1 MKTWR
6 LGRFLA
12 ILFAVRGAERVYL
25 QGDLPAGLLLH
36 AVEGAQVIPPGANS
50 PATRAQTGTL
60 LFYGSRVLSGEHPV
74 SFVLYPQKSKETVYT
89 FSPLFGSLPL
99 RNFDPKKRSAE
110 YEVQIDPE
118 GVIPHYGRLETR
130 TDLPEPL
137 LLPNPGLVARNPSP
151 GPESLL
157 IARIDAALRS
167 VSSPDNEALLRISRA
182 AALER
187 LNLEEARREYQ
198 RVAAVWKDAS
208 WITSQKLPALERQI
222 RIEERK
228 ALLARNPGRTL
239 ALLVGISD
247 YRYSSNAIPAS
258 RIPSVPFAER
268 DIDSLR
274 VHFQGPR
281 GGNLPPSAITSLPG
295 PKATVAA
302 IRNGIRNLLE
312 NQAGPQDTVLIFLS
326 GQGFAES
333 ASTGSRGFFMAWDSD
348 PQDKNS
354 SAYSLQEMS
363 ETIRSN
369 ISRVKRIYLLADL
382 CRVPGVPSE
391 PNTINAL
398 FKAGLENMRGEM
410 EVVLSSGADA
420 KPVQISGVD
429 SNLDGGHGIFSYY
442 LVKGLEGAADSNRDG
457 KVTADEIYTYVS
469 EQVARATNGAQ
480 RPVHFGRLSPDAPLS
495 LLAAAAS
502 PIPRAR
508 PEPVLLA
515 FAGRLR
521 TGLLAFAQA
530 ATPQAASPQTPAAP
544 ASDDATALAD
554 EGQRILVQYLSGEET
569 PPARTDFERGAD
581 LFRQAYALDPSPE
594 WLARML
600 FFRGRSAAFRSDAT
614 AVPDLQAALE
624 LEPDGAYAYNA
635 LGIALLQRA
644 AFTDAAGAF
653 RDAIGRAPHWVY
665 PHYNL
670 GLTYAE
676 AGVYDAAE
684 REYRQAVR
692 MEPGYSYVHYGL
704 AMLLQKLGRKKDA
717 EHEYREAIQRNPA
730 HPEPYIGLGTVLA
743 ASGKRTEAERNYRT
757 AMGLNPEVPAAAHNL
772 GLLLAKNKQPDAAIK
787 IWEDNV
793 RLNPQFV
800 PSRMS
805 LAKAYVTKARFDEA
819 IAQYQSVLGASPN
832 YTAAEMALHETL
844 GDRYRQQSQ
853 VEQARTEYRLARPLA
868 VASSDRKRIDR
879 KLR

>member
-1 MKTWR
+1 MKTRR

-12 ILFAVRGAERVYL
+12 ILFAVRGAERVDR
-25 QGDLPAGLLLH
+25 QAGLPAGLLLH

-137 LLPNPGLVARNPSP
+137 LLPDPRLVARNPSP

-157 IARIDAALRS
+157 VARIDAALRT
-167 VSSPDNEALLRISRA
+167 VSGPDNEALLRISRA

-187 LNLEEARREYQ
+187 INLEDARREYQ

-228 ALLARNPGRTL
+228 AILARNPSGRTL

-247 YRYSSNAIPAS
+247 YRYSSNPIPAS
-258 RIPSVPFAER
+258 RIPAVPFAER

-274 VHFQGPR
+274 AHFQSSR
-281 GGNLPPSAITSLPG
+281 GGNLPPGAITSLPG
-295 PKATVAA
+295 AKATVAA

-326 GQGFAES
+326 GQGFAEN
-333 ASTGSRGFFMAWDSD
+333 ASGGPRGFLMAWDSD

-354 SAYSLQEMS
+354 SAYSLLEMS

-382 CRVPGVPSE
+382 CRVPGATNE
-391 PNTINAL
+391 PNTINSL
-398 FKAGLENMRGEM
+398 FKAGLENMPGEM

-420 KPVQISGVD
+420 KPIQVSRVD

-457 KVTADEIYTYVS
+457 KVTADEIYAYVS
-469 EQVARATNGAQ
+469 EQVAKATNGAQ
-480 RPVHFGRLSPDAPLS
+480 RPEHFGRLSPDAPLS
-495 LLAAAAS
+495 LLAAASS
-502 PIPRAR
+502 PVPRAR
-508 PEPVLLA
+508 PEPSSWHLPES
-515 FAGRLR
+515 FAPGYWHSPGPPLPKLRLHR
-521 TGLLAFAQA
+521 FRVTPPHLQTMAQK
-530 ATPQAASPQTPAAP
+530 
-544 ASDDATALAD
+544 
-554 EGQRILVQYLSGEET
+554 ILVQYLSGQT
-569 PPARTDFERGAD
+569 PPPRADFDRGAD
-581 LFRQAYALDPSPE
+581 LFRRAYALDPSPE

-600 FFRGRSAAFRSDAT
+600 FFVGVPQLFEARRPPCPTFRPRWSWSRTALMHTTRWASRCCSGPRSRT
-614 AVPDLQAALE
+614 
-624 LEPDGAYAYNA
+624 
-635 LGIALLQRA
+635 R
-644 AFTDAAGAF
+644 
-653 RDAIGRAPHWVY
+653 
-665 PHYNL
+665 
-670 GLTYAE
+670 
-676 AGVYDAAE
+676 
-684 REYRQAVR
+684 
-692 MEPGYSYVHYGL
+692 
-704 AMLLQKLGRKKDA
+704 
-717 EHEYREAIQRNPA
+717 
-730 HPEPYIGLGTVLA
+730 PEPSATPLPAPRIGSILIT
-743 ASGKRTEAERNYRT
+743 TW
-757 AMGLNPEVPAAAHNL
+757 
-772 GLLLAKNKQPDAAIK
+772 D
-787 IWEDNV
+787 
-793 RLNPQFV
+793 
-800 PSRMS
+800 
-805 LAKAYVTKARFDEA
+805 
-819 IAQYQSVLGASPN
+819 
-832 YTAAEMALHETL
+832 
-844 GDRYRQQSQ
+844 
-853 VEQARTEYRLARPLA
+853 
-868 VASSDRKRIDR
+868 
-879 KLR
+879 